1 MNREQIAI
9 APLAMQRNAET
20 HPRQLHVTQLH
31 VTQVQQTKVLK
42 ISAQA
47 ICNLVISGTFKL
59 NKLG

>member
-9 APLAMQRNAET
+9 APLAMQRDAET
-20 HPRQLHVTQLH
+20 HPRQLQ
-31 VTQVQQTKVLK
+31 VTQVQPTKVLK

-47 ICNLVISGTFKL
+47 ICNLVRSGTFRL

>member
-20 HPRQLHVTQLH
+20 HPRQLH